1 MSARNSRFGAFSSRS
16 GMGKAAG
23 AVVACAVML
32 LAGCG
37 GSAADSAAPV
47 IRGDAASVAQ
57 KVLTVSNT
65 NTTGMAA
72 GMATVLT
79 SSGGSGTGAVNFSVT
94 GTACSVS
101 ETSLNATDAAICI
114 VTATKE
120 ASTGFLEAT
129 SATKTFRYS
138 EAKVAQDTLTVS
150 NTPVTFPPAT
160 SPSIILTATGG
171 SGTGNVTFSVSKGTC
186 VITVATLDLRGG
198 KQCWVSAKRASSYG
212 YWGATSETV
221 VFTWTAPQATLS
233 VSNTVLTDAVDD
245 GVGVELATSGGSGD
259 GVVTYTVTGTGCS
272 VSGTSLNAT
281 PPATCVVTATKA
293 ASTGWIEAA
302 SATVTFTFLAAQ
314 AVLRLSG
321 ETLTAKVGNAI
332 ALTTSGGS
340 GTGAVTF
347 KVEGWSCLFD
357 AKNRLIATGQTVCI
371 VTAKKAASTGYLA
384 TESESK
390 TFSYTKK

>member
-1 MSARNSRFGAFSSRS
+1 M
-16 GMGKAAG
+16 
-23 AVVACAVML
+23 ML

-37 GSAADSAAPV
+37 GSAADGAAPV

-129 SATKTFRYS
+129 SAPKTFRYS
-138 EAKVAQDTLTVS
+138 EAKVAQDTLTIS
-150 NTPVTFPPAT
+150 NTVLTLPAT
-160 SPSIILTATGG
+160 TGRTTLTTTGG
-171 SGTGNVTFSVSKGTC
+171 SGTGPITFSVSKGICSVTLA
-186 VITVATLDLRGG
+186 TVYLRDG
-198 KQCWVSAKRASSYG
+198 KQCWVSATRASSYG

-221 VFTWTAPQATLS
+221 VFTWTSPQATLS

-293 ASTGWIEAA
+293 ASTGWIEAT
-302 SATVTFTFLAAQ
+302 SATGTFTFLAEQ
-314 AVLRLSG
+314 DVLRLSG

-332 ALTTSGGS
+332 ELTTSGGS

-347 KVEGWSCLFD
+347 KVEGGACLFD
-357 AKNRLIATGQTVCI
+357 GKKRLIATGVTVCI

>member
-23 AVVACAVML
+23 AVIACAVIL

-37 GSAADSAAPV
+37 GSDGADAGAPV
-47 IRGDAASVAQ
+47 IRGDAAVPGDAEDP
-57 KVLTVSNT
+57 LTVVASKE
-65 NTTGMAA
+65 TTTADKGID
-72 GMATVLT
+72 L
-79 SSGGSGTGAVNFSVT
+79 SSAGGSGTGYVRFTVT
-94 GTACSVS
+94 GTGCSVLGNVTLS
-101 ETSLNATDAAICI
+101 ATDAAICI
-114 VTATKE
+114 VTARKAE
-120 ASTGFLEAT
+120 STGYPKST
-129 SATKTFRYS
+129 STPKTLTFTAAPS
-138 EAKVAQDTLTVS
+138 VAQ
-150 NTPVTFPPAT
+150 A
-160 SPSIILTATGG
+160 A
-171 SGTGNVTFSVSKGTC
+171 
-186 VITVATLDLRGG
+186 
-198 KQCWVSAKRASSYG
+198 
-212 YWGATSETV
+212 
-221 VFTWTAPQATLS
+221 LS

-272 VSGTSLNAT
+272 VSGTSLSAT

-293 ASTGWIEAA
+293 ASKGYLVAT
-302 SATVTFTFLAAQ
+302 SATATFTFLAYQ
-314 AVLRLSG
+314 GVLRVEG

-332 ALTTSGGS
+332 ELTTSGGS

-347 KVEGWSCLFD
+347 KVEGGACLFD
-357 AKNRLIATGQTVCI
+357 GKKRLIATGVTVCI